1 MPDVR
6 DLISKMEKLV
16 RGCQGSASSAASS
29 DEVRVLRKV
38 VLVPPQFRKVS
49 DLVWPEEFA
58 EIQQRPQTKLEQTD
72 TVAAF
77 IPKLALPAGCQEDL
91 GRLLVGLAADPRKQ
105 HDVRDLRV
113 VGLKAPEAA
122 ARLKI
127 QDHPDCGVL
136 QLALAFKFV
145 QGRVQDMV
153 LEPSALNEALLGIL
167 ASNGVLQEACHIHW
181 ERTTVQIR
189 EPGRLRVTIRTESA
203 ESAEALKQALQTCML
218 EKKLQEM
225 KIEEFVRTASATT
238 SVQLA
243 YESGR
248 LDSHRSDVAYFQ
260 FSLEEIRCIGGRILD
275 IIDPSRASIDPMFCE
290 ETLFPSEKP
299 SQEAGLPVAWPIP
312 SRIARGRHVN
322 SAPPSAGAPRWIPTA
337 LEPAP
342 FDGLR
347 LASEV
352 SGIPWTGPR
361 TLTNPLYQR
370 LGELLTAMRPLFAQL
385 APEDGTFGL
394 HQPLDARSKVLIKA
408 QVYEVGSGQ
417 EILGELHREGI
428 SRDQIQMVGLYY
440 PLVDDGLAGGDLEIT
455 AVLTGG
461 CGSQYPKSKT
471 INVQAGTAIAFDN
484 GKAYHRMTALRTAC
498 TSSSPRGRRLVV
510 AFFVLCDL
518 EPPGLPCTDRIC
530 VNYSD
535 KARVMVRRHLGMLPK
550 HIQLNI
556 EQFLTGGISYTQ
568 QRFESSRQ
576 VRARD
581 VSQEGLTFRTMD

>member
-1 MPDVR
+1 
-6 DLISKMEKLV
+6 MEKLV
-16 RGCQGSASSAASS
+16 GGCQGSASSAASS

-113 VGLKAPEAA
+113 VGLKVPEAA

-203 ESAEALKQALQTCML
+203 ESAEALKQALQTCKL

-275 IIDPSRASIDPMFCE
+275 IIDPSRASIDPMFCD
-290 ETLFPSEKP
+290 
-299 SQEAGLPVAWPIP
+299 W
-312 SRIARGRHVN
+312 
-322 SAPPSAGAPRWIPTA
+322 
-337 LEPAP
+337 
-342 FDGLR
+342 
-347 LASEV
+347 
-352 SGIPWTGPR
+352 
-361 TLTNPLYQR
+361 
-370 LGELLTAMRPLFAQL
+370 
-385 APEDGTFGL
+385 
-394 HQPLDARSKVLIKA
+394 VL
-408 QVYEVGSGQ
+408 V
-417 EILGELHREGI
+417 
-428 SRDQIQMVGLYY
+428 
-440 PLVDDGLAGGDLEIT
+440 
-455 AVLTGG
+455 
-461 CGSQYPKSKT
+461 C
-471 INVQAGTAIAFDN
+471 
-484 GKAYHRMTALRTAC
+484 
-498 TSSSPRGRRLVV
+498 
-510 AFFVLCDL
+510 
-518 EPPGLPCTDRIC
+518 
-530 VNYSD
+530 
-535 KARVMVRRHLGMLPK
+535 
-550 HIQLNI
+550 
-556 EQFLTGGISYTQ
+556 
-568 QRFESSRQ
+568 
-576 VRARD
+576 
-581 VSQEGLTFRTMD
+581 